1 MPWNK
6 IAAQVVDFG
15 KSTLQNLNIAGD
27 NGQQVLSAILYRRIV
42 YGLEAIRLLVE
53 NELFTEARIQRRG
66 ILEALFALGALWQQ
80 PDTVVDF
87 VNNDVHRRIKL
98 YTNLKKTSAKFR
110 SHHFKNISNNKIDQI
125 INDLRSQKSGSYLS
139 LESLSQKAGL
149 HDLYLSDYCVLSS
162 TAHHLAKDLERHIA
176 VDENNNI
183 LEFVIEDDATSEA
196 DILYP
201 SVDQGLMASYA
212 INEIFN
218 LDLKEIINILSQS
231 VEKTNK

>member
-1 MPWNK
+1 MSWNK
-6 IAAQVVDFG
+6 IAEQVVDFG
-15 KSTLQNLNIAGD
+15 KSTIQNLNIAGD

-42 YGLEAIRLLVE
+42 YGLEAIRLLAE

-110 SHHFKNISNNKIDQI
+110 SHHFKNISTNKIDRI
-125 INDLRSQKSGSYLS
+125 INDLRKQKSGSYLS

-201 SVDQGLMASYA
+201 SVDQCLMASYA

-218 LDLKEIINILSQS
+218 LSLNEIINNLSQA
-231 VEKTNK
+231 VEKSNK